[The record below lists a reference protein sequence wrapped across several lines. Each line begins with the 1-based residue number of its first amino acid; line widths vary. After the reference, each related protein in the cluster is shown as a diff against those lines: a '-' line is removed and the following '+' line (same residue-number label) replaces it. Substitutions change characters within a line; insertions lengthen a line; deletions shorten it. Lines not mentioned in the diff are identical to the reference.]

1 MSDCVFCD
9 IIAGRSPA
17 KIIYRDERAIA
28 FYDRLPRTPVHVLVV
43 PLEHIASVN
52 DLKPE
57 HEALAGHLLL
67 VAQQIA
73 RQENIASSGYRL
85 VINTG
90 RGAGQI
96 VYHLHVHVMG
106 G

>member
-1 MSDCVFCD
+1 MTRCTFCD

-28 FYDRLPRTPVHVLVV
+28 FYDRSPRTPVHALVV
-43 PLEHIASVN
+43 PLEHIASLN
-52 DLKPE
+52 DLMPE
-57 HEALAGHLLL
+57 HQALAGHLLL
-67 VAQQIA
+67 VAQQVA
-73 RQENIASSGYRL
+73 RQENIATSGYRL

-90 RGAGQI
+90 RAAGQI

>member
-1 MSDCVFCD
+1 MTHCTFCD

-17 KIIYRDERAIA
+17 KIIYRDERVIA
-28 FYDRLPRTPVHVLVV
+28 FYDRSPRTPVHVLVV
-43 PLEHIASVN
+43 PLEHIASLN
-52 DLKPE
+52 DLIPE

-73 RQENIASSGYRL
+73 RQENISSGYRL

-90 RGAGQI
+90 RAAGQI

>member
-17 KIIYRDERAIA
+17 KIIYRD
-28 FYDRLPRTPVHVLVV
+28 V
-43 PLEHIASVN
+43 
-52 DLKPE
+52 
-57 HEALAGHLLL
+57 GHLLV

-73 RQENIASSGYRL
+73 RQENIAASGYRL
-85 VINTG
+85 VVNTG

>member
-1 MSDCVFCD
+1 VSDCVFCD

-17 KIIYRDERAIA
+17 KIIYRGERAIA
-28 FYDRLPRTPVHVLVV
+28 FYDRSPRTPVHALVV
-43 PLEHIASVN
+43 PLEHIASLN
-52 DLKPE
+52 DLLPA

-73 RQENIASSGYRL
+73 RQENITSSGYRL
-85 VINTG
+85 VINAG

>member
-28 FYDRLPRTPVHVLVV
+28 FYDRSPRTPVHVLVV
-43 PLEHIASVN
+43 PLEHIAGVN
-52 DLKPE
+52 DLAPE
-57 HEALAGHLLL
+57 REALAGHLLL

>member
-1 MSDCVFCD
+1 MSHCTFCD

-17 KIIYRDERAIA
+17 KIIYRDERVIA
-28 FYDRLPRTPVHVLVV
+28 FYDRSPRTPVHVLVV
-43 PLEHIASVN
+43 PLEHIASLN
-52 DLKPE
+52 DLTPA

-67 VAQQIA
+67 VAQQVA
-73 RQENIASSGYRL
+73 RQQNIAGSGYRL

-90 RGAGQI
+90 RAAGQI
-96 VYHLHVHVMG
+96 VHHLHVHVMG

>member
-9 IIAGRSPA
+9 IIARRSPA

-28 FYDRLPRTPVHVLVV
+28 FYDRSPRTPVHVLVV
-43 PLEHIASVN
+43 PLEHIAGVN
-52 DLKPE
+52 DLVPE
-57 HEALAGHLLL
+57 HEALVGHLLL

-73 RQENIASSGYRL
+73 RQENITSSGYRL
-85 VINTG
+85 VINAG

>member
-17 KIIYRDERAIA
+17 KIIYRDERTVA
-28 FYDRLPRTPVHVLVV
+28 FYDRSPRTPVHALVV
-43 PLEHIASVN
+43 PLEHIASLN
-52 DLKPE
+52 DLLPE
-57 HEALAGHLLL
+57 HETLVGHLLL
-67 VAQQIA
+67 VAQQVA
-73 RQENIASSGYRL
+73 RQENIAASGYRL

-90 RGAGQI
+90 QTAGQI

>member
-28 FYDRLPRTPVHVLVV
+28 FYDRSPRTPVHVLVV
-43 PLEHIASVN
+43 PLEHIAGVN

-73 RQENIASSGYRL
+73 QQENIVSSGYRL

>member
-28 FYDRLPRTPVHVLVV
+28 FYDRSPRTPVHVLVV
-43 PLEHIASVN
+43 PLEHIAGVN

-73 RQENIASSGYRL
+73 QQENIVSSGYRL

-90 RGAGQI
+90 RGARQI